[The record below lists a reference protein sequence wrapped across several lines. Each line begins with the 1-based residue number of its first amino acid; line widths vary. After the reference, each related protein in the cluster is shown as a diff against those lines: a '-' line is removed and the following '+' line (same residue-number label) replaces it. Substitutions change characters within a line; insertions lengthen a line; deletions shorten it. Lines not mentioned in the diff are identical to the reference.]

1 MAKVKRIT
9 YFMADLDDK
18 PGSLLRIMQD
28 LKAKNIGLAGLWG
41 FGTREGKAKLYI
53 VPQDADELRN
63 VWKAVGLLSGEG
75 MGFFITG
82 EDRAGALNESL
93 EALSNAGVN
102 IDAIDAV
109 AVGPQF
115 GSFIWVDA
123 SVVEKAASAL
133 GAL

>member
-18 PGSLLRIMQD
+18 PGSLLKIMQD
-28 LKAKNIGLAGLWG
+28 LKTKNIGLAGLWG
-41 FGTREGKAKLYI
+41 FGTREGKAMLYI

-75 MGFFITG
+75 TGFFITG
-82 EDRAGALNESL
+82 EDRTGALSESL
-93 EALSNAGVN
+93 KALSNAGIN

-109 AVGPQF
+109 AVGPQY